1 MDWIQTN
8 LGIIKALHIIFMVSW
23 FAGLF
28 YMVRLF
34 IYHVEA
40 NGKEE
45 PEKSI
50 LANQFSIMER
60 RLSWVISTPAMVLT
74 ILFGV
79 LMIVGSPHYLKQV
92 YMHLKIAFVGLLLV
106 YHFICQKIYFD
117 LKADRFLWGSG
128 ALRVWN
134 EVATLLLVIIVF
146 IIVLKDSLNWV
157 YATIGFFAVA
167 LLLML
172 AIKMYQAIRKKEEQ
186 DKNSEEKENK

>member
-1 MDWIQTN
+1 MEWIQTN
-8 LGIIKALHIIFMVSW
+8 VGIIKSLHILFMVSW

-40 NGKEE
+40 NGKED

-50 LANQFSIMER
+50 LTKQFLIMER
-60 RLSWVISTPAMVLT
+60 RLWWIISTPAMMLT
-74 ILFGV
+74 VIFGILMLV
-79 LMIVGSPHYLKQV
+79 AIPSYLTQL
-92 YMHLKIAFVGLLLV
+92 YIHLKLGFVLLLLV

-117 LKADRFLWGSG
+117 LKADRFFWGSG

-146 IIVLKDSLNWV
+146 IVVLKDSLNWV

-172 AIKMYQAIRKKEEQ
+172 AIKMYQAIRKKDHVE
-186 DKNSEEKENK
+186 NSREKENK

>member
-60 RLSWVISTPAMVLT
+60 RLWWVISTPAMVLT
-74 ILFGV
+74 VLLGV

-157 YATIGFFAVA
+157 FATIGFFSVA

-186 DKNSEEKENK
+186 EKKSEEKENQ

>member
-1 MDWIQTN
+1 MEWIQTN
-8 LGIIKALHIIFMVSW
+8 VGIIKSLHIIFMVSW

-40 NGKEE
+40 NGKED

-50 LANQFSIMER
+50 LTKQFLIMER
-60 RLSWVISTPAMVLT
+60 RLWWIIATPAMVLT
-74 ILFGV
+74 VIFGV
-79 LMIVGSPHYLKQV
+79 LMLVAIPSYLSQV
-92 YMHLKIAFVGLLLV
+92 YIHLKLGFVLLLLV

-117 LKADRFLWGSG
+117 LKTDRFFWGSG

-146 IIVLKDSLNWV
+146 IVVLKDSLNWV
-157 YATIGFFAVA
+157 YATIGFFTVA

-172 AIKMYQAIRKKEEQ
+172 AIKMYQAIRKKDHVE
-186 DKNSEEKENK
+186 NSREKENK

>member
-1 MDWIQTN
+1 MEWIQTN
-8 LGIIKALHIIFMVSW
+8 VGIIKSLHIIFMVSW

-40 NGKEE
+40 NGKED

-50 LANQFSIMER
+50 LTKQFLIMER
-60 RLSWVISTPAMVLT
+60 RLWWIISTPAMMLT
-74 ILFGV
+74 VVFGILMLV
-79 LMIVGSPHYLKQV
+79 AIPSYLTQL
-92 YMHLKIAFVGLLLV
+92 YIHLKLGFVLLFLV

-117 LKADRFLWGSG
+117 LKADRFFWGSG

-146 IIVLKDSLNWV
+146 IVVLKDSLNWV

-172 AIKMYQAIRKKEEQ
+172 AIKMYQAIRKKDHVE
-186 DKNSEEKENK
+186 NSREKENK

>member
-40 NGKEE
+40 NSKEE

-60 RLSWVISTPAMVLT
+60 RLWWVISTPAMVLT

-157 YATIGFFAVA
+157 YATIGFFSVA

-172 AIKMYQAIRKKEEQ
+172 AIKMYQAIRKKEEHG
-186 DKNSEEKENK
+186 KHSEEKENK

>member
-8 LGIIKALHIIFMVSW
+8 VGIIKALHIIFMVSW

-28 YMVRLF
+28 YIVRLF

-40 NGKEE
+40 NGKED

-50 LANQFSIMER
+50 LTKQFSIMER
-60 RLSWVISTPAMVLT
+60 RLWWIIATPAMVLT
-74 ILFGV
+74 VIFGV
-79 LMIVGSPHYLKQV
+79 LMLVANSSLLSLFYI
-92 YMHLKIAFVGLLLV
+92 HLKLGFVVLLLV

-117 LKADRFLWGSG
+117 LRANRFFWGSG

-134 EVATLLLVIIVF
+134 EVATLMLVIIVF

-172 AIKMYQAIRKKEEQ
+172 AIKMYQAIRKKDDQ
-186 DKNSEEKENK
+186 VKISEEKENK

>member
-1 MDWIQTN
+1 MEWIQTN
-8 LGIIKALHIIFMVSW
+8 VGIIKSLHIIFMVSW

-40 NGKEE
+40 NGKED

-50 LANQFSIMER
+50 LTKQFLIMER
-60 RLSWVISTPAMVLT
+60 RLWWIISTPAMMLT
-74 ILFGV
+74 VIFGILM
-79 LMIVGSPHYLKQV
+79 LAAIPSYLTQL
-92 YMHLKIAFVGLLLV
+92 YIHLKLGFVLLLLV

-117 LKADRFLWGSG
+117 LKTDRFFWGSG

-146 IIVLKDSLNWV
+146 IVVLKDSLNWV

-186 DKNSEEKENK
+186 VKNPE

>member
-1 MDWIQTN
+1 MEWIQTN
-8 LGIIKALHIIFMVSW
+8 VGIIKSLHIIFMVSW

-40 NGKEE
+40 NGKED

-50 LANQFSIMER
+50 LTKQFLTMER
-60 RLSWVISTPAMVLT
+60 RLWWIISTPAMMLT
-74 ILFGV
+74 VIFGV
-79 LMIVGSPHYLKQV
+79 LMLVAIPSYLTQL
-92 YMHLKIAFVGLLLV
+92 YIHLKLGFVLLLLV

-117 LKADRFLWGSG
+117 LKTDRFFWGSG

-146 IIVLKDSLNWV
+146 IVVLKDSLNWV

-172 AIKMYQAIRKKEEQ
+172 AIKMYQAIRKKDHVE
-186 DKNSEEKENK
+186 NSREKENK

>member
-1 MDWIQTN
+1 MEWIQTN
-8 LGIIKALHIIFMVSW
+8 VGIIKSLHIIFMVSW

-40 NGKEE
+40 NGKED

-50 LANQFSIMER
+50 LTKQFLTMER
-60 RLSWVISTPAMVLT
+60 RLWWIISTPAMMLT
-74 ILFGV
+74 VIFGV
-79 LMIVGSPHYLKQV
+79 LMLVAIPSYLTQL
-92 YMHLKIAFVGLLLV
+92 YIHLKLGFVLLLMV

-117 LKADRFLWGSG
+117 LKTDRFFWGSG

-146 IIVLKDSLNWV
+146 IVVLKDSLNWV

-172 AIKMYQAIRKKEEQ
+172 AIKMYQAIRKKDHVE
-186 DKNSEEKENK
+186 NSREKENK

>member
-60 RLSWVISTPAMVLT
+60 RLWWVISTPAMVLT
-74 ILFGV
+74 VLFGV

-117 LKADRFLWGSG
+117 LKVDRFLWGSG

-157 YATIGFFAVA
+157 YATIGFFSVA

-186 DKNSEEKENK
+186 EKKSEEKENQ

>member
-1 MDWIQTN
+1 MEWIQTN
-8 LGIIKALHIIFMVSW
+8 VGIIKALHIIFMVSW

-28 YMVRLF
+28 YIVRLF

-40 NGKEE
+40 NGKDD

-50 LANQFSIMER
+50 LSQQFSIMER
-60 RLSWVISTPAMVLT
+60 RLWWVITTPAMVLT
-74 ILFGV
+74 VLFGV
-79 LMIVGSPHYLKQV
+79 LMIIAFPDYLKHV
-92 YMHLKIAFVGLLLV
+92 YMHLKLAFVVLLLV

-117 LKADRFLWGSG
+117 LRANRFFWGSG

-134 EVATLLLVIIVF
+134 EVATLMLVIIVF

-172 AIKMYQAIRKKEEQ
+172 AIKMYQAIRKKDDQ
-186 DKNSEEKENK
+186 VKNSEEKENK

>member
-1 MDWIQTN
+1 
-8 LGIIKALHIIFMVSW
+8 MVSW

-40 NGKEE
+40 NGKED

-50 LANQFSIMER
+50 LTKQFLIMER
-60 RLSWVISTPAMVLT
+60 RLWWIISTPAMMLT
-74 ILFGV
+74 VIFGILMLV
-79 LMIVGSPHYLKQV
+79 AIPSYLTQL
-92 YMHLKIAFVGLLLV
+92 YIHLKLGFVLLLLV

-117 LKADRFLWGSG
+117 LKTDRFFWGSG

-146 IIVLKDSLNWV
+146 IVVLKDSLNWV

-172 AIKMYQAIRKKEEQ
+172 AIKMYQAIRKKDHVE
-186 DKNSEEKENK
+186 NSREKENK

>member
-1 MDWIQTN
+1 MEWIQTN
-8 LGIIKALHIIFMVSW
+8 VGIIKSLHIIFMVSW

-40 NGKEE
+40 NGKED

-50 LANQFSIMER
+50 LTKQFLIMER
-60 RLSWVISTPAMVLT
+60 RLWWIIATPAMVLT
-74 ILFGV
+74 VIFGV
-79 LMIVGSPHYLKQV
+79 LMLVAIPSYLSQV
-92 YMHLKIAFVGLLLV
+92 YIHLKLGFVLLLLV
-106 YHFICQKIYFD
+106 YHFISQKIYFD
-117 LKADRFLWGSG
+117 LKSDRFFWGSG

-146 IIVLKDSLNWV
+146 IVVLKDSLNWV

-172 AIKMYQAIRKKEEQ
+172 AIKMYQAIRKKE
-186 DKNSEEKENK
+186 DYVKISEEKENK

>member
-1 MDWIQTN
+1 MEWIQTN
-8 LGIIKALHIIFMVSW
+8 VGIIKSLHIIFMVSW

-40 NGKEE
+40 NGKED

-50 LANQFSIMER
+50 LTKQFLIMER
-60 RLSWVISTPAMVLT
+60 RLWWIIATPAMVLT
-74 ILFGV
+74 VIFGV
-79 LMIVGSPHYLKQV
+79 LMLVAIPSYLSQV
-92 YMHLKIAFVGLLLV
+92 YMHLKLGFVLLLLV
-106 YHFICQKIYFD
+106 YHFISQKIYFD
-117 LKADRFLWGSG
+117 LKSDRFFWGSG

-146 IIVLKDSLNWV
+146 IVVLKDSLNWV

-172 AIKMYQAIRKKEEQ
+172 AIKMYQAIRKKE
-186 DKNSEEKENK
+186 DHVKISEEKENK

>member
-1 MDWIQTN
+1 MEWIQTN
-8 LGIIKALHIIFMVSW
+8 VGIIKSLHIIFMVSW

-40 NGKEE
+40 NGKEDL
-45 PEKSI
+45 EKSI
-50 LANQFSIMER
+50 LTKQFLIMER
-60 RLSWVISTPAMVLT
+60 RLWWIIATPAMVLT
-74 ILFGV
+74 VIFGILMLV
-79 LMIVGSPHYLKQV
+79 AIPSYLSQV
-92 YMHLKIAFVGLLLV
+92 YIHLKLGFVLLLLV

-117 LKADRFLWGSG
+117 LKSDRFFWGSG

-146 IIVLKDSLNWV
+146 IVVLKDSLNWV

-172 AIKMYQAIRKKEEQ
+172 AIKMYQAIRKKE
-186 DKNSEEKENK
+186 DHVKISEEKENK

>member
-1 MDWIQTN
+1 
-8 LGIIKALHIIFMVSW
+8 MVSW

-40 NGKEE
+40 NGKED

-50 LANQFSIMER
+50 LTTQFLIMER
-60 RLSWVISTPAMVLT
+60 RLWWIISTPAMILT
-74 ILFGV
+74 VIFGV
-79 LMIVGSPHYLKQV
+79 LMLVAIPSYLSQL
-92 YMHLKIAFVGLLLV
+92 YIHLKLGFVLLLLV

-117 LKADRFLWGSG
+117 LKTDRFFWGSG

-146 IIVLKDSLNWV
+146 IVVLKDSLNWV

-172 AIKMYQAIRKKEEQ
+172 AIKMYQAIRKKDYVE
-186 DKNSEEKENK
+186 NSRDKENK

>member
-1 MDWIQTN
+1 MEWIQTN
-8 LGIIKALHIIFMVSW
+8 VGIIKALHIIFMVSW

-28 YMVRLF
+28 YIVRLF

-40 NGKEE
+40 NGKAD

-50 LANQFSIMER
+50 LSQQFAIMER
-60 RLSWVISTPAMVLT
+60 RLWWIITTPAMILT
-74 ILFGV
+74 VLFGV
-79 LMIVGSPHYLKQV
+79 LMIVAFPDYLKQV
-92 YMHLKIAFVGLLLV
+92 YMHLKLAFVVLLLI

-117 LKADRFLWGSG
+117 LSADRFIWGSG

-134 EVATLLLVIIVF
+134 EVATLMLVIIVF

-172 AIKMYQAIRKKEEQ
+172 AIKMYQAIRKKEGQ
-186 DKNSEEKENK
+186 GKISEEKENK

>member
-1 MDWIQTN
+1 MEWIQTN
-8 LGIIKALHIIFMVSW
+8 VGIIKSLHIIFMVSW

-40 NGKEE
+40 NGKED

-50 LANQFSIMER
+50 LTKQFLIMER
-60 RLSWVISTPAMVLT
+60 RLWWIISTPAMILT
-74 ILFGV
+74 VIFGV
-79 LMIVGSPHYLKQV
+79 LMLVAIPSYLSQL
-92 YMHLKIAFVGLLLV
+92 YIHLKLGFVLLLLV

-117 LKADRFLWGSG
+117 LKTDRFFWGSG

-146 IIVLKDSLNWV
+146 IVVLKDSLNWV

-172 AIKMYQAIRKKEEQ
+172 AIKMYQAIRKKDHVE
-186 DKNSEEKENK
+186 NSREKENK

>member
-1 MDWIQTN
+1 MEWIQTN
-8 LGIIKALHIIFMVSW
+8 VGIIKSLHIIFMVSW

-40 NGKEE
+40 NGKED

-50 LANQFSIMER
+50 LTKQFLIMER
-60 RLSWVISTPAMVLT
+60 RLWWIISTPAMILT
-74 ILFGV
+74 VIFGV
-79 LMIVGSPHYLKQV
+79 LMLVAIPSYLSQL
-92 YMHLKIAFVGLLLV
+92 YIHLKLGFVLLLLV

-117 LKADRFLWGSG
+117 LKTDRFFWGSG

-146 IIVLKDSLNWV
+146 IVVLKDSLNWV

-172 AIKMYQAIRKKEEQ
+172 AIKMYQAIRKKDYVE
-186 DKNSEEKENK
+186 NSRDKENK

>member
-1 MDWIQTN
+1 MEWIQTN
-8 LGIIKALHIIFMVSW
+8 VGIIKSLHIIFMVSW

-40 NGKEE
+40 NGKED

-50 LANQFSIMER
+50 LTKQFLIMER
-60 RLSWVISTPAMVLT
+60 RLWWIIATPAMVLT
-74 ILFGV
+74 VIFGV
-79 LMIVGSPHYLKQV
+79 LMLVANSSLLSLFYI
-92 YMHLKIAFVGLLLV
+92 HLKLGFVLLLLV

-117 LKADRFLWGSG
+117 LKTDRFFWGSG

-146 IIVLKDSLNWV
+146 IVVLKDSLNWV

-172 AIKMYQAIRKKEEQ
+172 AIKMYQAIRKKDHVE
-186 DKNSEEKENK
+186 NSREKENK

>member
-1 MDWIQTN
+1 MEWIQTN
-8 LGIIKALHIIFMVSW
+8 VGIIKSLHIIFMVSW

-40 NGKEE
+40 NGKED

-50 LANQFSIMER
+50 LTKQFLIMER
-60 RLSWVISTPAMVLT
+60 RLWWIISTPAMMLT
-74 ILFGV
+74 VVFGILMLV
-79 LMIVGSPHYLKQV
+79 AIPSYLTQL
-92 YMHLKIAFVGLLLV
+92 YIHLKLGFVLLLLV

-117 LKADRFLWGSG
+117 LKTDRFFWGSG

-146 IIVLKDSLNWV
+146 IVVLKDSLNWV

-172 AIKMYQAIRKKEEQ
+172 AIKMYQAIRKKDHVE
-186 DKNSEEKENK
+186 NSREKENK

>member
-1 MDWIQTN
+1 MEWIQTN
-8 LGIIKALHIIFMVSW
+8 VGIIKSLHIIFMVSW

-40 NGKEE
+40 NGKED
-45 PEKSI
+45 PEKAI
-50 LANQFSIMER
+50 LTKQFLIMER
-60 RLSWVISTPAMVLT
+60 RLWWIISTPAMMLT
-74 ILFGV
+74 VIFGV
-79 LMIVGSPHYLKQV
+79 LMLVAIPSYLTQL
-92 YMHLKIAFVGLLLV
+92 YIHLKLGFVLLLLV

-117 LKADRFLWGSG
+117 LKTDRFFWGSG

-146 IIVLKDSLNWV
+146 IVVLKDSLNWV

-172 AIKMYQAIRKKEEQ
+172 AIKMYQAIRKKDHVE
-186 DKNSEEKENK
+186 NSREKENK

>member
-1 MDWIQTN
+1 MDWIQAN
-8 LGIIKALHIIFMVSW
+8 VGIIKALHIIFMVSW

-28 YMVRLF
+28 YVVRLF

-40 NGKEE
+40 NSKED

-50 LANQFSIMER
+50 LSKQFSIMER
-60 RLSWVISTPAMVLT
+60 RLWWVITTPAMILT
-74 ILFGV
+74 VLFGV
-79 LMIVGSPHYLKQV
+79 LMIIAFPEYLKQV
-92 YMHLKIAFVGLLLV
+92 YMHLKLAFVILLLV
-106 YHFICQKIYFD
+106 YHFICQKIYSD
-117 LKADRFLWGSG
+117 LRAERFFWGSG

-146 IIVLKDSLNWV
+146 IIVLKDALNWV

-172 AIKMYQAIRKKEEQ
+172 AIKMYQAIRKKEEKAN
-186 DKNSEEKENK
+186 DEVV

>member
-1 MDWIQTN
+1 MEWIQTN
-8 LGIIKALHIIFMVSW
+8 VGIIKALHIIFMVSW

-28 YMVRLF
+28 YIVRLF

-40 NGKEE
+40 NGKED

-50 LANQFSIMER
+50 LSQQFSIMER
-60 RLSWVISTPAMVLT
+60 RLWWVITTPAMVLT
-74 ILFGV
+74 VLFGV
-79 LMIVGSPHYLKQV
+79 LMIIAFPDYLKQV
-92 YMHLKIAFVGLLLV
+92 YMHLKLAFVVLLLV

-117 LKADRFLWGSG
+117 LRANRFFWGSG

-134 EVATLLLVIIVF
+134 EVATLMLVIIVF

-172 AIKMYQAIRKKEEQ
+172 AIKMYQAIRKKDDQ
-186 DKNSEEKENK
+186 VKNSEEKENK

>member
-8 LGIIKALHIIFMVSW
+8 VGIIKSLHIIFMVSW

-40 NGKEE
+40 NGKED

-50 LANQFSIMER
+50 LTKQFLIMER
-60 RLSWVISTPAMVLT
+60 RLWWIISTPAMVLT
-74 ILFGV
+74 VIFGILMLVAIPG
-79 LMIVGSPHYLKQV
+79 YLSQL
-92 YMHLKIAFVGLLLV
+92 YMHLKLGFVLLLLV

-117 LKADRFLWGSG
+117 LKTDRFFWGSG

-146 IIVLKDSLNWV
+146 IVVLKDSLNWV

-167 LLLML
+167 RLLML

-186 DKNSEEKENK
+186 VKNPE

>member
-1 MDWIQTN
+1 MEWIQTN
-8 LGIIKALHIIFMVSW
+8 VGIIKSLHIIFMVSW

-40 NGKEE
+40 NGKED

-50 LANQFSIMER
+50 LTKQFLIMER
-60 RLSWVISTPAMVLT
+60 RLWWIIATPAMVLT
-74 ILFGV
+74 VIFGV
-79 LMIVGSPHYLKQV
+79 LMLVAIPSYLSQV
-92 YMHLKIAFVGLLLV
+92 YIHLKLGFVLLLLV

-117 LKADRFLWGSG
+117 LKSDRFFWGSG

-146 IIVLKDSLNWV
+146 IVVLKDSLNWV

-172 AIKMYQAIRKKEEQ
+172 AIKMYQAIRKKE
-186 DKNSEEKENK
+186 DYVKISEEKENK

>member
-1 MDWIQTN
+1 MEWIQTN
-8 LGIIKALHIIFMVSW
+8 VGIIKSLHIIFMVSW

-40 NGKEE
+40 NGKED

-50 LANQFSIMER
+50 LTKQFLIMER
-60 RLSWVISTPAMVLT
+60 RLWWIISTPAMMLT
-74 ILFGV
+74 VVFGILMLV
-79 LMIVGSPHYLKQV
+79 AIPSYLTQL
-92 YMHLKIAFVGLLLV
+92 YIHLKLGFVLLLLV

-117 LKADRFLWGSG
+117 LKADRFFWGSG

-146 IIVLKDSLNWV
+146 IVVLKDSLNWV

-172 AIKMYQAIRKKEEQ
+172 AIKMYQAIRKKDHVE
-186 DKNSEEKENK
+186 NSREKENK

>member
-8 LGIIKALHIIFMVSW
+8 VGIIKALHIIFMVSW

-28 YMVRLF
+28 YIVRLF

-40 NGKEE
+40 NGKED

-50 LANQFSIMER
+50 LTKQFSIMER
-60 RLSWVISTPAMVLT
+60 RLWWIIATPAMVLT
-74 ILFGV
+74 VIFGV
-79 LMIVGSPHYLKQV
+79 LMLVANSSLLSLFYI
-92 YMHLKIAFVGLLLV
+92 HLKLGFVVLLLV

-117 LKADRFLWGSG
+117 LRANRFFLGSG

-134 EVATLLLVIIVF
+134 EVATLMLVIIVF

-172 AIKMYQAIRKKEEQ
+172 AIKMYQAIRKKDDQ
-186 DKNSEEKENK
+186 VKISEEKENK

>member
-1 MDWIQTN
+1 MEWIQTN
-8 LGIIKALHIIFMVSW
+8 VGIIKSLHIIFMVSW
-23 FAGLF
+23 FAALF

-40 NGKEE
+40 KQKGD

-50 LANQFSIMER
+50 LTKQFLIMER
-60 RLSWVISTPAMVLT
+60 RLWWVISTPAMILT
-74 ILFGV
+74 VAFGV
-79 LMIVGSPHYLKQV
+79 LMLVANPNLLSLLYI
-92 YMHLKIAFVGLLLV
+92 HLKLGFVLLLLV

-117 LKADRFLWGSG
+117 LKAGRFFWGSA

-157 YATIGFFAVA
+157 YATVGFFAVA

-172 AIKMYQAIRKKEEQ
+172 AIKMYQAIRNKEEKAS
-186 DKNSEEKENK
+186 DKV

>member
-1 MDWIQTN
+1 MEWIQTN
-8 LGIIKALHIIFMVSW
+8 VGIIKSLHIIFMVSW

-40 NGKEE
+40 NGKED

-50 LANQFSIMER
+50 LTKQFLIMER
-60 RLSWVISTPAMVLT
+60 RLWWIISTPAMMLT
-74 ILFGV
+74 VIFGILMLV
-79 LMIVGSPHYLKQV
+79 AIPSYLTQL
-92 YMHLKIAFVGLLLV
+92 YIHLKLGFVLLLLV

-117 LKADRFLWGSG
+117 LKTDRFFWGSG

-146 IIVLKDSLNWV
+146 IVVLKDSLNWV

-172 AIKMYQAIRKKEEQ
+172 AIKMYQAIRKKDHVE
-186 DKNSEEKENK
+186 NSREKENK

>member
-1 MDWIQTN
+1 MEWIQTN
-8 LGIIKALHIIFMVSW
+8 VGIIKSLHIIFMVSW

-40 NGKEE
+40 NGKED

-50 LANQFSIMER
+50 LTKQFLTMER
-60 RLSWVISTPAMVLT
+60 RLWWIISTPAMILT
-74 ILFGV
+74 VIFGV
-79 LMIVGSPHYLKQV
+79 LMLVAIPSYLTQL
-92 YMHLKIAFVGLLLV
+92 YIHLKLGFVLLLMV

-117 LKADRFLWGSG
+117 LKTDRFFWGSG

-146 IIVLKDSLNWV
+146 IVVLKDSLNWV

-172 AIKMYQAIRKKEEQ
+172 AIKMYQAIRKKDHVE
-186 DKNSEEKENK
+186 NSREKENK

>member
-1 MDWIQTN
+1 
-8 LGIIKALHIIFMVSW
+8 
-23 FAGLF
+23 
-28 YMVRLF
+28 
-34 IYHVEA
+34 
-40 NGKEE
+40 
-45 PEKSI
+45 
-50 LANQFSIMER
+50 
-60 RLSWVISTPAMVLT
+60 
-74 ILFGV
+74 
-79 LMIVGSPHYLKQV
+79 
-92 YMHLKIAFVGLLLV
+92 MHLKIGFVGLLLV

-117 LKADRFLWGSG
+117 LKTNRFFWGSG

-186 DKNSEEKENK
+186 DKISEEKENK

>member
-1 MDWIQTN
+1 MEWIQTN
-8 LGIIKALHIIFMVSW
+8 VGIIKSLHIIFMVSW

-40 NGKEE
+40 NGKEDT
-45 PEKSI
+45 EKSI
-50 LANQFSIMER
+50 LTKQFLIMER
-60 RLSWVISTPAMVLT
+60 RLWWIIATPAMVLT
-74 ILFGV
+74 VIFGV
-79 LMIVGSPHYLKQV
+79 LMLVAIPSYLSQV
-92 YMHLKIAFVGLLLV
+92 YIHLKLGFVLLLLV

-117 LKADRFLWGSG
+117 LKSDRFFWGSG

-146 IIVLKDSLNWV
+146 IVVLKDSLNWV

-172 AIKMYQAIRKKEEQ
+172 AIKMYQAIRKKEDHE
-186 DKNSEEKENK
+186 KISEEKENK

>member
-1 MDWIQTN
+1 MEWIQTN
-8 LGIIKALHIIFMVSW
+8 VGIIKSLHIIFMVSW

-40 NGKEE
+40 NGKED

-50 LANQFSIMER
+50 LTKQFLIMER
-60 RLSWVISTPAMVLT
+60 RLWWIISTPAMMLT
-74 ILFGV
+74 VIFGILMLV
-79 LMIVGSPHYLKQV
+79 AIPSYLTQL
-92 YMHLKIAFVGLLLV
+92 YIHLKLGFVLLLLV

-117 LKADRFLWGSG
+117 LKADRFFWGSG

-146 IIVLKDSLNWV
+146 IVVLKDSLNWV

-172 AIKMYQAIRKKEEQ
+172 AIKMYQAIRKKDHVE
-186 DKNSEEKENK
+186 NSREKENK